1 MQFLPAPLL
10 LGMQVFITAIL
21 CCGRVEA
28 DPFPINLHFERFST
42 EQGFA
47 VGSVEVIFQ
56 DSRGYMWFGGPDGL
70 TQYDGYN
77 FTTYRN
83 KPNDELSISSNSVWD
98 IFEDHQGVL
107 WITTDVGLNRF
118 DRDKGSFAHFKN
130 DKNNPNSLC
139 GDITRNMK
147 EDAQGNLWIA
157 TYSGLARFDAAR
169 QSFTCYTRNTAGKSG
184 LQSNEISRIF
194 MDRSG
199 TLWLGTEAGQL
210 YSMDA
215 ATQQITLFPT
225 YPSKN
230 PVIVS
235 LFQDRD
241 GFLWV
246 GTEGNGLTRVD
257 INSGA
262 IKHFAYKPNDPN
274 SISHPTVK
282 DITEDEQ
289 GNLWLATEFGLDLL
303 NRQTFE
309 IAHYVHNPAQKGSLA
324 SSTVRSLFVDANHDL
339 WVGNFP
345 TGLNYLDTS
354 NLAFKTYHHDAKD
367 PNSIPRD
374 SVLSIKEDSKGNL
387 WLGTDGGGLTY
398 FNRDSKQF
406 TTYPS
411 NPANPEAISAPA
423 VISIEEDGDGTL
435 WLGTWEGGLN
445 HFDPKTGKV
454 LKVYRFNAQ
463 QPDSIGGDKVWS
475 VFRDSKNN
483 LWISTIGGGLNR
495 FDRTTEKFIRYR
507 DQQDGSP
514 ATVYW
519 SVYEDHLGQIWTASD
534 GLAKYNPEKDNFFF
548 YKSNPN
554 NPETISSNSVLDM
567 TEDAQKRLWIA
578 TRGGGLNMFDSAT
591 GKFTHITEKDGLHSD
606 IIMSI
611 EPDNQG
617 NLWLGSTAGLIR
629 YNPANSQFLYYNEKN
644 GLQGDHFNIGASIKT
659 KAGEMV
665 VGGTNGFS
673 IFDPATLKINTY
685 VPRVAIVDFQ
695 IFNKPV
701 IVGAPDSPL
710 TKHISQTDSI
720 TLNYDQSVFSFS
732 FAAMSYRNSSENKFA
747 YILEGFEKKWNY
759 VNSDRRN
766 ATYTNLNPGT
776 YIFRVKAANNQGLW
790 NETGQSI
797 TIHILPPPWKTWWA
811 YACYILLVLGLLKWF
826 VYAQRKQVIFLADK
840 VRERTAELE
849 QKHQQLEDAY
859 AQLEAISLSD
869 PLTGL
874 SNRRYLQKLIPMD
887 IVKVQRG
894 YVALNAGKPE
904 RKPSLDLTF
913 LLLDID
919 FFKPVNDVHGHSAGD
934 QLLIQISQL
943 LTKICRE
950 SDCVVRWGGEEFLIV
965 SRYTCRDEAPLM
977 AERIRESIAQHAFE
991 LADGTILR
999 KTCSIGFACFPFL
1012 RDHTDA
1018 LSWEQVIDIADHALY
1033 AAKRS
1038 GRNRSVGLATTE
1050 TTPSEHL
1057 YEKLGQN
1064 LKGMIE
1070 QGELLAISNSGE
1082 NLVWE

>member
-1 MQFLPAPLL
+1 MRLLPTPLL
-10 LGMQVFITAIL
+10 LALQLLIAAVML
-21 CCGRVEA
+21 CARAEA
-28 DPFPINLHFERFST
+28 NSAPRNLHFERFST
-42 EQGFA
+42 EQGFS

-56 DSRGYMWFGGPDGL
+56 DSQGYMWFGGPDGL

-83 KPNDELSISSNSVWD
+83 KPNDQLSLSSNSVWD
-98 IFEDHQGVL
+98 IFEDRQGVL
-107 WITTDVGLNRF
+107 WITTDLGLNRF
-118 DRDKGSFAHFKN
+118 DRNKASFAHFKN
-130 DKNNPNSLC
+130 DPNDPKSLC
-139 GDITRNMK
+139 GDITRNME

-157 TYSGLARFDAAR
+157 TYNGLAQFDAQR
-169 QSFTCYTRNTAGKSG
+169 QVFTCYSKDTSKKNT

-194 MDRSG
+194 MDHSG
-199 TLWLGTEAGQL
+199 KLWFGTESGKL
-210 YSMDA
+210 YSMDS
-215 ATQQITLFPT
+215 ATHQIEMFSA
-225 YPSKN
+225 YPSN
-230 PVIVS
+230 PAIAS
-235 LFQDRD
+235 IFQDRD

-246 GTEGNGLTRVD
+246 GTSGNGLSRVD
-257 INSGA
+257 TTSGA
-262 IKHFAYKPNDPN
+262 IKHFAYTLNNPNG
-274 SISHPTVK
+274 ISHPTVK
-282 DITEDEQ
+282 DIAEDEQ

-303 NRQTFE
+303 NRETLEF
-309 IAHYVHNPAQKGSLA
+309 AHYVHDPAQKGSLA
-324 SSTVRSLFVDANHDL
+324 SSTVRSLFVDVNKDL

-354 NLAFKTYHHDAKD
+354 NLAFKTYHHDTKD
-367 PNSIPRD
+367 PNTFPRK

-387 WLGTDGGGLTY
+387 WLGTDGGGLSY
-398 FNRDSKQF
+398 FNRTTNQF
-406 TTYPS
+406 TNYLPDPS
-411 NPANPEAISAPA
+411 NPEAISAPA
-423 VISIEEDGDGTL
+423 VLSIEEDTDGTL
-435 WLGTWEGGLN
+435 WLGTWDGGLN

-454 LKVYRFNAQ
+454 LKIYRFNPQ
-463 QPDSIGGDKVWS
+463 QPGSLGSDKAWS

-483 LWISTIGGGLNR
+483 LWVSTIGGGLNR
-495 FDRTTEKFIRYR
+495 FDRSTETFIQYR
-507 DQQDGSP
+507 EQQDGKS
-514 ATVYW
+514 ATVFW

-548 YKSNPN
+548 YKSDPN
-554 NPETISSNSVLDM
+554 NTDTISSNSALDIA
-567 TEDAQKRLWIA
+567 EDKQQRLWIA
-578 TRGGGLNMFDSAT
+578 TRGGGLNMFEPTS

-611 EPDNQG
+611 EPDSEG

-629 YNPANSQFLYYNEKN
+629 FNPTKSQFLYYNEKN
-644 GLQGDHFNIGASIKT
+644 GLQGDHFNIGTSIKT

-665 VGGTNGFS
+665 VGGTNGFT
-673 IFDPATLKINTY
+673 IFDPTKLQINTY
-685 VPRVAIVDFQ
+685 IPRVAIVDFQ

-701 IVGAPDSPL
+701 IVGEPDSPL
-710 TKHISQTDSI
+710 TKHISQTDEI

-732 FAAMSYRNSSENKFA
+732 FSAMSYRNSTENKFA
-747 YILEGFEKKWNY
+747 YILEGFEEKWNY
-759 VNSDRRN
+759 VNSNRRN

-776 YIFRVKAANNQGLW
+776 YTFRVKASNNQGLW
-790 NETGQSI
+790 NDVGRSI
-797 TIHILPPPWKTWWA
+797 TLHILPPPWKTWWA
-811 YACYILLVLGLLKWF
+811 YAIYFLLLVGLLRWF
-826 VYAQRKQVIFLADK
+826 VYVQRKQVIFLGDK

-887 IVKVQRG
+887 IVKVQRA
-894 YVALNAGKPE
+894 YTAINDGKPE

-913 LLLDID
+913 VLLDID
-919 FFKPVNDVHGHSAGD
+919 FFKPVNDVHGHLAGD

-977 AERIRESIAQHAFE
+977 AERIRNSIAKHEFV
-991 LADGTILR
+991 LGDGTALH

-1012 RDHTDA
+1012 LNHTAA

-1033 AAKRS
+1033 AAKKS
-1038 GRNRSVGLATTE
+1038 GRNRCVGLATTA

-1057 YEKLGQN
+1057 YEKLSQD

-1070 QGELLAISNSGE
+1070 QGELLVISE
-1082 NLVWE
+1082 AVDDLIWD

>member
-1 MQFLPAPLL
+1 MRLSSTPLL
-10 LGMQVFITAIL
+10 LALQLLIAAVTFNVQAETEFA
-21 CCGRVEA
+21 
-28 DPFPINLHFERFST
+28 PTNLHFERFST
-42 EQGFA
+42 EQGFS

-56 DSRGYMWFGGPDGL
+56 DSQGYMWFGGPDGL

-83 KPNDELSISSNSVWD
+83 KPNDLLSLSSNSVWD
-98 IFEDHQGVL
+98 IFEDHQGAL
-107 WITTDVGLNRF
+107 WISTDVGLNRF
-118 DRDKGSFAHFKN
+118 DRNKGSFAHFKN
-130 DKNNPNSLC
+130 DKNDPKSLC
-139 GDITRNMK
+139 GDITRNIK

-169 QSFTCYTRNTAGKSG
+169 KSFTCYTKDSSDKSA

-199 TLWLGTEAGQL
+199 KLWLGTENGQL
-210 YSMDA
+210 YWMDS
-215 ATQQITLFPT
+215 ATQKIEMFST
-225 YPSKN
+225 YPAKN

-235 LFQDRD
+235 IFQDRD

-246 GTEGNGLTRVD
+246 GTEGNGLTRVN
-257 INSGA
+257 IATGE
-262 IKHFAYKPNDPN
+262 IKHFAYTPNNPN
-274 SISHPTVK
+274 GISHPTVK
-282 DITEDEQ
+282 DIAEDEQ

-303 NRQTFE
+303 NRQTLEF
-309 IAHYVHNPAQKGSLA
+309 AHYVHNPAQKDSLA

-345 TGLNYLDTS
+345 TGLNYLDIS
-354 NLAFKTYHHDAKD
+354 NLAFKTYRHDAKD
-367 PNSIPRD
+367 PNTIPRD
-374 SVLSIKEDSKGNL
+374 SVLAIKEDNKGNL

-398 FNRDSKQF
+398 FNRETKQF
-406 TTYPS
+406 TTYPPDPS
-411 NPANPEAISAPA
+411 NPEAISAPA
-423 VISIEEDGDGTL
+423 VITIEEDIDGTL

-454 LKVYRFNAQ
+454 LKTYRFNPQ
-463 QPDSIGGDKVWS
+463 QPDSIGGDKIWS
-475 VFRDSKNN
+475 VLKDSKNN

-495 FDRTTEKFIRYR
+495 FDRATEKFIRYR
-507 DQQDGSP
+507 DQQNGMP

-519 SVYEDHLGQIWTASD
+519 STYEDHLGQIWTASD
-534 GLAKYNPEKDNFFF
+534 GLAKYIPEKDKFFF
-548 YKSNPN
+548 YKNDPD
-554 NPETISSNSVLDM
+554 NPETISTNSVLNM
-567 TEDAQKRLWIA
+567 AEDAQQRLWIA
-578 TRGGGLNMFDSAT
+578 TRGGGLNMFDPAT
-591 GKFTHITEKDGLHSD
+591 NKFTHLTEKDGLHSD

-611 EPDNQG
+611 KPDAQG
-617 NLWLGSTAGLIR
+617 NLWLGTTAGLIR
-629 YNPANSQFLYYNEKN
+629 FNPTTTQFIYYNEKN
-644 GLQGDHFNIGASIKT
+644 GLQGDHFNIGTSIKT

-665 VGGTNGFS
+665 VGGTNGFN
-673 IFDPATLKINTY
+673 IFDPLTLKINTY
-685 VPRVAIVDFQ
+685 LPPVAIVDFQ
-695 IFNKPV
+695 IFNKSV
-701 IVGAPDSPL
+701 IVGAPNSPL
-710 TKHISQTDSI
+710 KKHISQTDSI
-720 TLNYDQSVFSFS
+720 TLDYDQSVFSFS

-747 YILEGFEKKWNY
+747 YMLEGFEKTWNY

-776 YIFRVKAANNQGLW
+776 YTFRVKAANNQGLW
-790 NETGQSI
+790 NDTGRSI
-797 TIHILPPPWKTWWA
+797 TLQILPPPWRTWWA
-811 YACYILLVLGLLKWF
+811 YIIYILLLVGLLKWF
-826 VYAQRKQVIFLADK
+826 VYVQRKQVIFLGEK

-874 SNRRYLQKLIPMD
+874 SNRRYLQKLIAMD
-887 IVKVQRG
+887 IVKVQRA
-894 YVALNAGKPE
+894 YTAINTGKPE

-913 LLLDID
+913 LILDID
-919 FFKPVNDVHGHSAGD
+919 FFKPVNDIYGHSAGD

-965 SRYTCRDEAPLM
+965 SRFACRDEAPLM
-977 AERIRESIAQHAFE
+977 AERIRNSIAQHSFV
-991 LADGTILR
+991 LGDGTALT

-1012 RDHTDA
+1012 SNHTDA

-1033 AAKRS
+1033 AAKKS
-1038 GRNRSVGLATTE
+1038 GRNRSVGLATTP
-1050 TTPSEHL
+1050 TTPTEHL
-1057 YEKLGQN
+1057 YEKLGQD

-1070 QGELLAISNSGE
+1070 KGELRVISDASAD
-1082 NLVWE
+1082 LVWD